1 MCSQQRHTAQP
12 ALAPGASALIQAALP
27 SATHCCARSK
37 HSLLF
42 LSPVWPEPSSSAAGV
57 RTSELISG
65 FQGCGAEVTY
75 VSTSAD
81 SPENEHTS
89 RLRQAG
95 VQVHQCPANREQQL
109 QAVIEACQPS
119 VCIFDR

>member
-1 MCSQQRHTAQP
+1 MQP
-12 ALAPGASALIQAALP
+12 AAAHCAASSGPRCLCSDSSRAPIGNPLL
-27 SATHCCARSK
+27 RS

-89 RLRQAG
+89 RLRQAS